1 MIFLNSVHRLPNTVT
16 GVEYL
21 VLSNQVILD
30 HIMNFLSYKDV
41 QRLSSCCRTLR
52 ELSTIEFERRK
63 NGTTSNYVLFRSKN
77 RTTSEPFFHHPKC
90 DAKAV
95 VHNGVEKTQQALSE
109 LINQLRFLPK
119 IAIIFTGGKVNSQE
133 LRKWSKW
140 FQHQLPT
147 NCGFMNVLSKTA
159 ICGSI
164 KERVYEVHQEKNDG
178 TSGLAYLLLGTQR
191 SNFCIELFK
200 SLTELVSLTDGKT
213 SRNEPVKCILY
224 FSRAHS
230 RKRLSKILS
239 LCKERNENL
248 SIAFGGLVLDSLASF
263 VTDEYTSNSEC
274 AGLVFLGSNV
284 MAASTIIE
292 AMTNDQ
298 IRDSMIRFRESIPFD
313 ITDTTKNTICFLL
326 SCIEHSPNVNYSSE
340 YTESESDIF
349 HTIFPSNVK
358 TFGLSGHGEFGQVSG
373 VMEEQNKIAH
383 QFSCIMVFVQL
394 PMK

>member
-1 MIFLNSVHRLPNTVT
+1 MNS
-16 GVEYL
+16 
-21 VLSNQVILD
+21 
-30 HIMNFLSYKDV
+30 LSYKDV

-95 VHNGVEKTQQALSE
+95 VHIGVEKTQQALSE
-109 LINQLRFLPK
+109 QINQLRVRPK
-119 IAIIFTGGKVNSQE
+119 TALIFTGGNVNSQE
-133 LRKWSKW
+133 HRKWSKW
-140 FQHQLPT
+140 LQHQLPS

-164 KERVYEVHQEKNDG
+164 NERVYEVHQEKKDG
-178 TSGLAYLLLGTQR
+178 TSGLAYLLLGAQS
-191 SNFCIELFK
+191 SNFSIELFK
-200 SLTELVSLTDGKT
+200 SLTELVSLTDGN
-213 SRNEPVKCILY
+213 NEPVKCILY

-230 RKRLSKILS
+230 RKRLAKILS
-239 LCKERNENL
+239 LCKEKNENL
-248 SIAFGGLVLDSLASF
+248 SIAFGGLVVDSLASF
-263 VTDEYTSNSEC
+263 VTDEYTSNIEC
-274 AGLVFLGSNV
+274 AGLVFRGSNV

-349 HTIFPSNVK
+349 HTIFPTNIK

-373 VMEEQNKIAH
+373 VMEEQKKIAY
-383 QFSCIMVFVQL
+383 QFSCIMVIVQFPL
-394 PMK
+394 K